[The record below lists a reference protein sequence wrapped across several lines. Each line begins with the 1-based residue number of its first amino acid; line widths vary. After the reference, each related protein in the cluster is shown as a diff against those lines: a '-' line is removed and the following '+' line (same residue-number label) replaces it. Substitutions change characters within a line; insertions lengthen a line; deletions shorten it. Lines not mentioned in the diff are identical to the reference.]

1 MRTIER
7 INKEEI
13 KDLKFTLS
21 DVLEAPEAKK
31 LRAADLQRALV
42 LGNLLQ
48 TKVNIVFK
56 DKTQKSY
63 EVNTTVWS
71 VGDQFVTLKGGVH
84 VPINAIQEIN

>member
-1 MRTIER
+1 MKTIER

-31 LRAADLQRALV
+31 MRASDLQRALV

-56 DKTQKSY
+56 DKTQKFY

-71 VGDQFVTLKGGVH
+71 VGDHFVTLKGGVH